1 MHEPQ
6 ERRYAYETG
15 IIGPELL
22 KELSGLEVMQR
33 LLAGDLPMAAIA
45 STLDFRLA
53 LVEPGRVV
61 VEATPQRF
69 VYNMFG
75 AAHGGYAATLLDSC
89 LGCAVCTMVPRGS
102 GYTTVDLTINYIR
115 PIRTESGLI
124 RAEGQALHVGR
135 RTATAEAKL
144 LARGRKA
151 AGAWGHH
158 LPRLRPLS
166 R

>member
-115 PIRTESGLI
+115 PIRTDSRPDPGRGPGPAC
-124 RAEGQALHVGR
+124 RAPHRHGRGQAPG
-135 RTATAEAKL
+135 
-144 LARGRKA
+144 RGRKA

>member
-6 ERRYAYETG
+6 ERRYAYETA

-69 VYNMFG
+69 
-75 AAHGGYAATLLDSC
+75 
-89 LGCAVCTMVPRGS
+89 GS
-102 GYTTVDLTINYIR
+102 
-115 PIRTESGLI
+115 
-124 RAEGQALHVGR
+124 
-135 RTATAEAKL
+135 
-144 LARGRKA
+144 A
-151 AGAWGHH
+151 AGSRAASSS
-158 LPRLRPLS
+158 LRRS
-166 R
+166 A